1 MLYSKIPAQNDLFVS
16 GWGDWGQTAQ
26 NHFDALDTPTV
37 VNVGF
42 DLLITIFY
50 GIFNRLFLEK
60 E

>member
-37 VNVGF
+37 VNVGL
-42 DLLITIFY
+42 DLFIITVFY
-50 GIFNRLFLEK
+50 GIFN
-60 E
+60 